1 VKYDIVEVKFRQ
13 ILMQQLDV
21 PPDALV
27 PEARFDEDLG
37 VDSLSRIELGLAV
50 AEAFDFDEV
59 PDEITLA
66 CPTYGHALVALRA
79 AWLASGR

>member
-1 VKYDIVEVKFRQ
+1 VRYDPVEAKLRQ
-13 ILMQQLDV
+13 ILAQQLDV
-21 PPDALV
+21 PYEALV

-37 VDSLSRIELGLAV
+37 VDSLARIELGLAI

-79 AWLASGR
+79 AWFASGR